1 LFDTNDTIMA
11 KKIDKTNAARLLDK
25 AKIAYSLIPYT
36 VDENNLAA
44 THVAEELGEDIAT
57 VFKTLVLRGDRTGLF
72 VCVIPGDHEV
82 DLKAAAR
89 ISANKKADLIA
100 MKELLPTT
108 GYIRGG
114 CSPIGMK
121 KPLPTYIHSS
131 CLEHERIYISAGV
144 RGLQIAIAPNDL
156 INYVGATVAEI
167 SERM

>member
-1 LFDTNDTIMA
+1 MA
-11 KKIDKTNAARLLDK
+11 KRVEKTNAARLLDR
-25 AKIAYSLIPYT
+25 ANIAYELVPYT

-72 VCVIPGDHEV
+72 VCVIPGDKEV

-89 ISANKKADLIA
+89 LSGNKKADLIP

-121 KPLPTYIHSS
+121 KPLPTFIDDS
-131 CLEHERIYISAGV
+131 CTLHECIYISAGV

-156 INYVGATVAEI
+156 VRFVGATVATLV
-167 SERM
+167 